1 MTYICASQKM
11 QFLPM
16 KKIFTL
22 FILLA
27 CFGFEAN
34 AQTVT
39 RLIGSSP
46 FQDSLWV
53 FDTTNFNIIRRIGP
67 TPSSGGS
74 LTGTNGI
81 AMNQST
87 GQIFVVCKQSA
98 VTGRVLGI
106 LNPLTGL
113 VTIVGNLGDNFA
125 SITFNGNNTLLGV
138 TGDGATVPETV
149 YRIDQ
154 ANANKTVL
162 RTMGNGADGEV
173 ICYNA
178 TDNMIYHWSGNGT
191 IVYEKMD
198 TSGVTVTGIPIIG
211 TTNGETFGACFI
223 GNNKFITSNISSRFQ
238 NFYANGTVTAQYGAT
253 SPDDIRGTALLT
265 CSRAITGN
273 QDFCVGSS
281 TALTFGSAG
290 AANYQWYLNG
300 SPIAAATNQIY
311 NASQP
316 GHYNCIVSDA
326 CGTDSLGAG
335 IDVFEHP
342 LPLVTVTGPQS
353 VICPNSTVHLQGAL
367 ESSMQ
372 WYLNGSPIPGQTLDT
387 LNATGPGY
395 YNQLAA
401 TSFGCLDSAAVG
413 FTLTAVPDPVIALGN
428 DTAFCTGNSL
438 TLDAGN
444 AGSTFMW
451 SPSGN
456 TSQTELI
463 STTGMYAVTVTT
475 TNGCSASDSLM
486 LTINQL
492 PVVNIGNDTAT
503 CGTPV
508 MLDAGNPGST
518 YLWCDGSTT
527 QIVSLSSS
535 GTCAVQVTDANGCVN
550 SDTITITVNPLP
562 SVTLTSPGDSL
573 CPAQPAIT
581 LTPSPV
587 GGTLTGPG
595 LSGNSFTPINAGPGT
610 HTITYM
616 YTDVNGCSASDSVMI
631 TVFAIPNISVTS
643 SASTVCI
650 DDADVQLTG
659 SPVGGTFSGT
669 GVTGSAFDPTIGGL
683 GSDLITYI
691 FTDTNGCNTATTTTV
706 DVNACVGINEQ
717 LVSNGAS
724 IYPNP
729 TSGEVQISVNINS
742 IVTIFNA
749 LGENVMAL
757 QLTEGNHAVDLNNLA
772 EGIYFIRTQNANGI
786 STQRLIIHK

>member
-1 MTYICASQKM
+1 
-11 QFLPM
+11 M

-22 FILLA
+22 FVLLA

-34 AQTVT
+34 AQSVT

-53 FDTTNFNIIRRIGP
+53 FDTTNFNVIRRLGP

-74 LTGTNGI
+74 LTGMNGI

-98 VTGRVLGI
+98 VTGRVLGV

-113 VTIVGNLGDNFA
+113 VTIVGNLGDNFS

-154 ANANKTVL
+154 ANANKTLL

-238 NFYANGTVTAQYGAT
+238 NFYANGTVTAQYGAG
-253 SPDDIRGTALLT
+253 SPDDIRGTALIT

-273 QDFCVGSS
+273 ADFCIGSS
-281 TALTFGSAG
+281 TTLTFGSAG

-311 NASQP
+311 NATQP

-335 IDVFEHP
+335 INVFEHP
-342 LPLVTVTGPQS
+342 LPVVTVTGPQS

-372 WYLNGSPIPGQTLDT
+372 WYLDGSPIPGETLDT

-413 FTLTAVPDPVIALGN
+413 FTLTAVPDPILN
-428 DTAFCTGNSL
+428 L
-438 TLDAGN
+438 TDSSICAGGTVMLDAGN
-444 AGSTFMW
+444 AGSAYLW

-456 TSQTELI
+456 NTQTETV
-463 STTGMYAVTVTT
+463 SATGVYAVTVTT
-475 TNGCSASDSLM
+475 TDGCSASDTM
-486 LTINQL
+486 HLTVNAL
-492 PVVNIGNDTAT
+492 PVVNIGNDTTT
-503 CGTPV
+503 CNTPV
-508 MLDAGNPGST
+508 FLDAGNAGSSF
-518 YLWCDGSTT
+518 LWCDGSTT
-527 QIVSLSSS
+527 QTVMFVTS
-535 GTCAVQVTDANGCVN
+535 GTCAVTVIDPNGCMN

-562 SVTLTSPGDSL
+562 SVTLTTPDDSL
-573 CPAQPAIT
+573 CPADPAIT

-587 GGTLTGPG
+587 GGTLSGPG
-595 LSGNSFTPINAGPGT
+595 LSGNMFNGFIAGAGAT
-610 HTITYM
+610 HTINYV
-616 YTDVNGCSASDSVMI
+616 YTDANGCSASDSVMI
-631 TVFAIPNISVTS
+631 TVFAIPNISITAS
-643 SASTVCI
+643 SSTVCV

-669 GVTGSAFDPTIGGL
+669 GVTGASFDPTTGGL
-683 GSDLITYI
+683 GSDLITYT

-717 LVSNGAS
+717 IVSNGAS

-729 TSGEVQISVNINS
+729 TNGEVQINVNANS
-742 IVTIFNA
+742 TVTIFNA
-749 LGENVMAL
+749 LGESVAEL
-757 QLTEGNHAVDLNNLA
+757 QLTEGNHAVDLNDLA
-772 EGIYFIRTQNANGI
+772 EGIYFVRTQNANGI
-786 STQRLIIHK
+786 STQRLIINK